1 MKKLV
6 ALILAL
12 MLCFAACAFAAESP
26 DSSSMNKVVAVS
38 VESGDVLPT
47 VVINPVESMTQP
59 ELDAYNALKDAAIE
73 AGSFSKLFNEKGLV
87 DANGKDVELP
97 EDAQA
102 IVLVGVEIFNYEE
115 DMGTLTVN
123 VETAAELK
131 AGDPIVAVVSLGDNY
146 IALEGEAVELD
157 GKVVAQF
164 SIPTDLAVAIQDSD
178 EALITFFTIVK

>member
-26 DSSSMNKVVAVS
+26 DSSSMNKVVAVTA
-38 VESGDVLPT
+38 ENGDEAPT
-47 VVINPVESMTQP
+47 VVINPVESMTEP
-59 ELDAYNALKDAAIE
+59 ETEAYNALKDAAIE
-73 AGSFSKLFNEKGLV
+73 AGSFAKLFNEGGLV
-87 DANGKDVELP
+87 DADGKEVELP

-102 IVLVGVEIFNYEE
+102 IVLVGVEIFNYVE
-115 DMGTLTVN
+115 DMGDLTVC

-131 AGDPIVAVVSLGDNY
+131 VGDPIVAITSIGDKY

-157 GKVVAQF
+157 EKIVAQF
-164 SIPTDLAVAIQDSD
+164 VVPSDVATAIQNADD
-178 EALITFFTIVK
+178 ALLTFFTIMK